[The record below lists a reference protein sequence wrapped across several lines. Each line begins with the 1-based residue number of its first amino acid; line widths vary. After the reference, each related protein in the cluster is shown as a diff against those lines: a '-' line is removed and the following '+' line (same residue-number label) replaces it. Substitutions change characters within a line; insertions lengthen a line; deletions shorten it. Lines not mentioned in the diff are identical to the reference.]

1 MSIEIRSVSK
11 TFGKTQA
18 LDRVSLTLEEGH
30 LYGLLGNNGAG
41 KTTLLSIL
49 TDRQRPDRG
58 EVLVDGLP
66 VRNNDAALGK
76 LFMVSEHNLF
86 PEEMKVKRALDVM
99 AYFYP
104 AFDRAYAEKLAQD
117 FALPLK
123 KRIAALSTGYA
134 SIFRLV
140 LGLSANTPYLLLD
153 EPVLGLDAQHRDLFY
168 RLLVEKFALGATTVL
183 LSTHL
188 IDEAETLVDHT
199 IILRKGTV
207 LKNAPTEDLIST
219 AYSLSGPERLVDQ
232 YTRGKEILA
241 SHSLGGLK
249 TVSLQGSLDQPL
261 PPGLEKSR
269 LRLQD
274 YFISLQ
280 SAQDEKERKEPSHDH
295 AS

>member
-11 TFGKTQA
+11 TFGKTRA

-30 LYGLLGNNGAG
+30 IYGLLGNNGAG

-49 TDRQRPDRG
+49 TDRQRPDSG
-58 EVLVDGLP
+58 EILVDGMP

-104 AFDRAYAEKLAQD
+104 AFDRTYAEALAEK
-117 FALPLK
+117 FELPLK
-123 KRIAALSTGYA
+123 KKISALSTGYT

-168 RLLVEKFALGATTVL
+168 RLLVEKFALGTTTIL

-207 LKNAPTEDLIST
+207 LKNAPTEELT
-219 AYSLSGPERLVDQ
+219 ATAFSLSGPEKLVDQ
-232 YTRGKEILA
+232 YTEGKEILS

-249 TVSLQGSLDQPL
+249 TVSLQGTLEEPL

-280 SAQDEKERKEPSHDH
+280 SAQDHQERKELPH
-295 AS
+295 AHES